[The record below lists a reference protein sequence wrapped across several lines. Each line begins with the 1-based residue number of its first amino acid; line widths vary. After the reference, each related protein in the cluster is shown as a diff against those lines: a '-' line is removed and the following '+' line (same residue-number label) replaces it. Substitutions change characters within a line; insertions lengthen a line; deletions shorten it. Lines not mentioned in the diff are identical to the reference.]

1 MNRTLLLAYLYSHTH
16 TQHTPSQG
24 NDKTKD
30 AGEIELEILC
40 DFRET
45 DVGCGGVS
53 HAGEIELKIACD
65 FAELDSNEKEVDLDQ
80 TVGEIKLEVR
90 DECCV

>member
-1 MNRTLLLAYLYSHTH
+1 
-16 TQHTPSQG
+16 
-24 NDKTKD
+24 
-30 AGEIELEILC
+30 
-40 DFRET
+40 
-45 DVGCGGVS
+45 VGCGGVS